1 MMWRRFLRGI
11 DVYKRQLPERYTCI
25 NAEEDLGLEGLR
37 NLKQNMRPTGMN
49 RMFEGE
55 VRRDEA

>member
-1 MMWRRFLRGI
+1 MAGLSAYARGELLRI
-11 DVYKRQLPERYTCI
+11 LPDRYTCI
-25 NAEEDLGLEGLR
+25 NAEEDLGLDGLR